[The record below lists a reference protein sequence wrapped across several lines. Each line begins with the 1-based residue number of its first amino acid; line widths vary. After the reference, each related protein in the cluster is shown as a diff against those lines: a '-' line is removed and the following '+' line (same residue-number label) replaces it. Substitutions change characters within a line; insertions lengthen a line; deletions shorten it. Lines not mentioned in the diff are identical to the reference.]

1 MKYTDQQR
9 LKKIYDN
16 ANKLNSYIISN
27 KISKEQLLQEETL
40 QWLVTT
46 PLYNIGEHSY
56 CLSDEYKEA
65 HPEILWSLMAGLRHR
80 LVHDYD
86 GTNWNIIASVV
97 FEDLPELIIKLKE
110 LINKKQ
116 NHLVKVITGIR
127 RCGKSYLLNKIFL

>member
-27 KISKEQLLQEETL
+27 RISKEQLLQEETL

-110 LINKKQ
+110 LINK
-116 NHLVKVITGIR
+116 N
-127 RCGKSYLLNKIFL
+127 